1 MDKKGFHR
9 TPEEVVELYA
19 DTVYKIALSQMKKKE
34 DAEDIF
40 QEVFLNY
47 MNCKKEFL
55 SEEHEKA
62 YIIRMT
68 VNCCKKHFRSAWF
81 RHRAEWTELTE
92 AAGGNDRTEWTEL
105 TGTAGKNDREEDLYE
120 AVLELPAKYKLV
132 IHLFYYEELSVA
144 QISQALHIKESTVKS
159 QLMRGRKML
168 KQAYLGGAEDAR

>member
-47 MNCKKEFL
+47 MDCKKEFL

-92 AAGGNDRTEWTEL
+92 AAGEMTGRNGL
-105 TGTAGKNDREEDLYE
+105 SLPGTAGKNDREEDLYE